1 MKSVSSSKYEVQK
14 AELQAILASPAF
26 VRAPTVSRILAY
38 VCERYFEGD
47 LEAIKEYNIAV
58 EALGRGPDFS
68 PSEDSIIRVE
78 ATRLR
83 KRLREYYATERA
95 SHRCQLQLSESG
107 YIPVF
112 ATRNGETAEAM
123 APPSDGA
130 STSRD
135 GNVLGSHTA
144 IPAEGAAGGERPQ
157 PRAFALRSRKWL
169 LGLSAAA
176 VAFAGVPFAISRF
189 AGVRQNTAAAAARD
203 RSAVPRVSVL
213 DTGEEIRICAGLATP
228 RFIDSMGR
236 VWSSDRYFT
245 GGIPIN
251 RPDRHILGTLNP
263 TMYQVAR
270 EGDFRYDIPLK
281 PGVYELHLHFAE
293 IVYGQDNA
301 ESAGDGTRRFHI
313 RLNGKP
319 LLTSFDIVR
328 DAAGANVADERVF
341 TDVSPAADGFL
352 HLEFSSFV
360 ASALLSGIEIL
371 PGVPGAARPVRVLS
385 GSRVFYDS
393 NGHFWGSDRYFR
405 GGRTI
410 SRWNTV
416 QGTNEPQLYS
426 GERWGH
432 FSYSIPVPNGTYT
445 LHLRFVE
452 ANFGSANFGIT
463 GLDEGGVGSRIF
475 DVYCNGLALVRDLDI
490 FKEAGGPYRALTKT
504 FRGLRPNAQGRLWL
518 TFVPVQ
524 DYATISA
531 IEVVPEN
538 TQAVPNP
545 KRKPAS

>member
-1 MKSVSSSKYEVQK
+1 MKGVSSSKYEVQK

-26 VRAPTVSRILAY
+26 VRAPSVSRILSY

-58 EALGRGPDFS
+58 EGLGRRPEFS
-68 PSEDSIIRVE
+68 PGEDSIIRVE

-83 KRLREYYATERA
+83 KRLREYYATEGT
-95 SHRCQLQLSESG
+95 SHTCRLQLSESG
-107 YIPVF
+107 YMPVF
-112 ATRNGETAEAM
+112 TTRNGETAEA
-123 APPSDGA
+123 APPPSDAA
-130 STSRD
+130 SASRD
-135 GNVLGSHTA
+135 RNGLGGHSA
-144 IPAEGAAGGERPQ
+144 IPAERAAGGERPQ
-157 PRAFALRSRKWL
+157 PHVFALRSRNWL

-176 VAFAGVPFAISRF
+176 VAFAGVLFVITRF
-189 AGVRQNTAAAAARD
+189 AGVHQETAAVAARKT
-203 RSAVPRVSVL
+203 SVVPPVSFFG
-213 DTGEEIRICAGLATP
+213 TAEEIRICAGFAAP

-245 GGIPIN
+245 GGIPISH
-251 RPDRHILGTLNP
+251 PERHIIGTLNP
-263 TMYQVAR
+263 AMYRVAR

-293 IVYGQDNA
+293 IIYGEDNA
-301 ESAGDGTRRFHI
+301 ESAGDGARRFHI

-341 TDVSPAADGFL
+341 TDVSPAADGLL

-360 ASALLSGIEIL
+360 GGALLSGIEIL
-371 PGVPGAARPVRVLS
+371 PGVPGAARPLRMLS
-385 GSRVFYDS
+385 GSHVFYDRD
-393 NGHFWGSDRYFR
+393 GHFWGSDRYFR

-416 QGTNEPQLYS
+416 QGTDEPQLYGS
-426 GERWGH
+426 ERWGH
-432 FSYSIPVPNGTYT
+432 FSYSIPVPDGTYS
-445 LHLRFVE
+445 LHLRFME
-452 ANFGSANFGIT
+452 ANFGSTNFGIA
-463 GLDEGGVGSRIF
+463 GLNGGGVGSRIF
-475 DVYCNGLALVRDLDI
+475 DVYCNGLALVRGLDV
-490 FKEAGGPYRALTKT
+490 FKEAGGPYRALEKT
-504 FRGLRPNAQGRLWL
+504 FRGLRPNAQGKLWL

-524 DYATISA
+524 DYATVSA

-538 TQAVPNP
+538 TPAVPNP
-545 KRKPAS
+545 KRKPAL